1 MTKKYSVNISDRL
14 LAEIIKMQK
23 DKQADKSQSCN
34 DNSKET
40 QFDKFTPSTMKHIIE
55 HYLTYCPHDFMPRF
69 FFDKKGD
76 TIFSDLALNNKYI
89 NHFQKKQK
97 KASGIGT
104 DFIDINYFLTR
115 VFPLIRSLS
124 LFQTICWKLFC
135 MYAHLRAKI
144 ISCSQA
150 KQKL

>member
-69 FFDKKGD
+69 FFEKIVSPFLSKK
-76 TIFSDLALNNKYI
+76 K
-89 NHFQKKQK
+89 
-97 KASGIGT
+97 
-104 DFIDINYFLTR
+104 
-115 VFPLIRSLS
+115 
-124 LFQTICWKLFC
+124 
-135 MYAHLRAKI
+135 
-144 ISCSQA
+144 
-150 KQKL
+150 